1 MLASLDYQDDQEPQ
15 VYLDHLAQWD
25 LQVKGV
31 SQEKMVPQV
40 PEAHQDQRVP
50 QEFQELLAQ
59 VENQGN
65 QEIVGHQVHLE

>member
-15 VYLDHLAQWD
+15 AYLVHLAQWD

-50 QEFQELLAQ
+50 QEFQELLVQ
-59 VENQGN
+59 VESQGN
-65 QEIVGHQVHLE
+65 QETVGHQ

>member
-1 MLASLDYQDDQEPQ
+1 MLASLDYQGDREHQ
-15 VYLDHLAQWD
+15 VYLVHLDQWD
-25 LQVKGV
+25 LQEKGV

-40 PEAHQDQRVP
+40 PEAHQDQRVLP
-50 QEFQELLAQ
+50 EFQELLAQ